1 MPLRLRRA
9 GALGLL
15 LTLAC
20 AVDARAQF
28 TAAET
33 TDASVL
39 YVDGLQSFIAP
50 YAQRT
55 VENALAF
62 HRKLFDY
69 TPRERMTVLLTDF
82 SDSGNASAETVPHNF
97 VTARL
102 APISFAYETFTA
114 NERMNYVMNHEF
126 VHVVTSD
133 RAAGRDRAFRTLFGG
148 KVVPIAEHPESLA
161 YYYLT
166 SPRRASPRWYQEGIA
181 VFLDTWM
188 AGGLGRAQGPYDE
201 MVFRSMVLDNSRFYD
216 PLGLTSELTKTD
228 FRLESN
234 SYLYGGRFM
243 NYLAYQYSPES
254 LIRWVS
260 RTDGSKAYYASQ
272 FRRVFGTS
280 IEQAWKDWT
289 AFERDFQRRN
299 IAAIRKYPVTPFT
312 DISARAL
319 GSISNAFVDAE
330 AQVIYTGLNYPGTL
344 GYIGAISLED
354 GSIRK
359 IRDIKGPRI
368 YTVTS
373 LAFDS
378 RSKVLFYTADNAA
391 YRDLIRLDPKTGRE
405 RVLFRDLRVGDL
417 AFNRSDASLWGIR
430 VFNGICTLVRIPA
443 PYTEWKQVHSWPYGE
458 VVYDLDVSPDGSQV
472 VLAVGEINGKQTL
485 RTFSVSALLRGEV
498 TPLHTFDLGTAIPS
512 SFRFSPDGRYLYGS
526 SYYTGVSNIFR
537 FALDTGRMEALTN
550 SETGFFQPTVL
561 PDGSLLVFRYTGE
574 GFVPARLPAVAPL
587 EDLSAISFLGH
598 ETVEKRPVLKTWMAG
613 SPASVQLEP
622 IARGTRPYRPL
633 RRLALESIYPS
644 VEGYKDTVAVGAHL
658 RFSDPVG
665 FNRLT
670 ITAGVS
676 PWAGVAADERAHVR
690 VEYTRFDWKARAA
703 FNDSDFYD
711 LAGPTK
717 VSRKGY
723 ALSLGHTNLLLY
735 DDPRQLTLEIK
746 GQLSGNLDQL
756 PEYQNV
762 AVDVTQLATATA
774 RLAYTDVRRSLGAV
788 DDEAGVRWT
797 MTGRSDYVAGAAHT
811 RLRGT
816 WDLGVP
822 LPAGHSSFWLRGAA
836 GFSPGQVS
844 EPFDNFYFGGFG
856 NNYVDYR
863 DEKRYREDTAF
874 PGVPLDDIGGRNFI
888 KGTAELNLPPLRFS
902 RAGRPGFYASWLRP
916 AVFLSGIQTNLDEA
930 SVRRKAMSLGSQLDL
945 RLTAMSTVEFT
956 VSVGAAVVAEQG
968 RPRRNQ
974 IMASLTLLH

>member
-1 MPLRLRRA
+1 MHLRLRRA

-20 AVDARAQF
+20 AVDARAQL

-39 YVDGLQSFIAP
+39 YVDGIQSFIAP

-82 SDSGNASAETVPHNF
+82 SDAGNASAETVPHNF

-133 RAAGRDRAFRTLFGG
+133 RAAARDRAFRTLFGG
-148 KVVPIAEHPESLA
+148 KVAPVAEHPESLA

-166 SPRRASPRWYQEGIA
+166 SPRRAAPRWYQEGIA

-201 MVFRSMVLDNSRFYD
+201 MVFRSMVLDGSRFYD
-216 PLGLTSELTKTD
+216 PLGLASELTKTD

-280 IEQAWKDWT
+280 IEEAWKDWT
-289 AFERDFQRRN
+289 TFERDFQRRN
-299 IAAIRKYPVTPFT
+299 VAAIRKYPVTPFT
-312 DISARAL
+312 DVSPRAL

-330 AQVIYTGLNYPGTL
+330 AQVIYAGLNYPGTL
-344 GYIGAISLED
+344 GYIGAISLKD
-354 GSIRK
+354 GSVRK

-368 YTVTS
+368 YSVTS
-373 LAFDS
+373 LAFDPK
-378 RSKVLFYTADNAA
+378 SKVLFYTADNAA
-391 YRDLIRLDPKTGRE
+391 YRDLIRLDPKTGQE

-417 AFNRSDASLWGIR
+417 AFDRSDASLWGIR
-430 VFNGICTLVRIPA
+430 VFNGICTLVRMPA
-443 PYTEWKQVHSWPYGE
+443 PYAEWKQVHSWPYGE

-472 VLAVGEINGKQTL
+472 VLAVGEISGKQTL
-485 RTFSVSALLRGEV
+485 RTFAVSALRRGEV

-537 FALDTGRMEALTN
+537 FALDTGKMEALTN

-561 PDGSLLVFRYTGE
+561 EDGSLLVFRYTGE
-574 GFVPARLPAVAPL
+574 GFVPARLPSVSPL

-613 SPASVQLEP
+613 SPARVQLEP
-622 IARGTRPYRPL
+622 ISRGTRPYRPL
-633 RRLALESIYPS
+633 RRLGLESIYPS

-670 ITAGVS
+670 FTAGVS
-676 PWAGVAADERAHVR
+676 PWAGVPADERAHVR
-690 VEYTRFDWKARAA
+690 VEYTRFDWKVRASL
-703 FNDSDFYD
+703 NDSDFYD

-723 ALSLGHTNLLLY
+723 SVSLGHTSLLLY
-735 DDPRQLTLEIK
+735 DDPRRLTLDVK
-746 GQLSGNLDQL
+746 GQVSGNLDQL

-762 AVDVTQLATATA
+762 AVDVTRLVTATA
-774 RLAYTDVRRSLGAV
+774 RLAFTDVRRSLGAV

-811 RLRGT
+811 RVRGT

-822 LPAGHSSFWLRGAA
+822 LPLGHTSLWFRGA
-836 GFSPGQVS
+836 GGVSPGRVT

-856 NNYVDYR
+856 
-863 DEKRYREDTAF
+863 A
-874 PGVPLDDIGGRNFI
+874 VPD
-888 KGTAELNLPPLRFS
+888 
-902 RAGRPGFYASWLRP
+902 RPGCGP
-916 AVFLSGIQTNLDEA
+916 CG
-930 SVRRKAMSLGSQLDL
+930 
-945 RLTAMSTVEFT
+945 
-956 VSVGAAVVAEQG
+956 
-968 RPRRNQ
+968 
-974 IMASLTLLH
+974 

>member
-1 MPLRLRRA
+1 MLLRLRLA
-9 GALGLL
+9 GALGVL
-15 LTLAC
+15 LTLLC
-20 AVDARAQF
+20 TSDARAQL

-33 TDASVL
+33 TDATVL
-39 YVDGLQSFIAP
+39 YVDGVQSFIVP

-69 TPRERMTVLLTDF
+69 TPAERMTVLLTDF

-133 RAAGRDRAFRTLFGG
+133 RAAGRDRAFRRLFGG
-148 KVVPIAEHPESLA
+148 KVSPVAEHPESLA

-166 SPRRASPRWYQEGIA
+166 SPRRAAPRWYQEGIA

-201 MVFRSMVLDNSRFYD
+201 MVFRSMVLDGSRFYD
-216 PLGLTSELTKTD
+216 PLGLSSELTKID

-254 LIRWVS
+254 LIKWVS

-272 FRRVFGTS
+272 FRQVFGKT
-280 IEQAWKDWT
+280 IEQAWQDWT
-289 AFERDFQRRN
+289 TFERDFQRRN
-299 IAAIRKYPVTPFT
+299 IAAIRKYPVTPYT
-312 DISARAL
+312 DLSHRAL
-319 GSISNAFVDAE
+319 GSMSNAFVEPDE
-330 AQVIYTGLNYPGTL
+330 QVIYAGLNYPGTL
-344 GYIGAISLED
+344 GYIGAIDLKD
-354 GSIRK
+354 GAVRR

-368 YTVTS
+368 YSVTS
-373 LAFDS
+373 LAFDP
-378 RSKVLFYTADNAA
+378 KAKTLFYTADNAA
-391 YRDLIRLDPKTGRE
+391 YRDLMRLDPKTGRE
-405 RVLFRDLRVGDL
+405 RMLFRDLRVGDL
-417 AFNRSDASLWGIR
+417 AFDRSDASLWGIR
-430 VFNGICTLVRIPA
+430 VFNGICTVVRIPA
-443 PYTEWKQVHSWPYGE
+443 PYSDWKQVYSWPYGE
-458 VVYDLDVSPDGSQV
+458 VVYDLDVSPDGTQV
-472 VLAVGEINGKQTL
+472 VLAVGEITGRQTL
-485 RTFSVSALLRGEV
+485 RTFEVSALLRGEA
-498 TPLHTFDLGTAIPS
+498 TPTHTFELGTSIPS
-512 SFRFSPDGRYLYGS
+512 NFRFSPDGKYLYGS

-537 FALDTGRMEALTN
+537 FVLATGKMEALTN
-550 SETGFFQPTVL
+550 SETGFFQPTVM
-561 PDGSLLVFRYTGE
+561 PDGSLLVFRYTGS
-574 GFVPARLPAVAPL
+574 GFVPSRIDSVTPL

-598 ETVEKRPVLKTWMAG
+598 ETVEKRPVLKTWMAP

-622 IARGTRPYRPL
+622 ISRGTRPYRPL
-633 RRLALESIYPS
+633 RRLTLESVYPS

-665 FNRLT
+665 FNRLAF
-670 ITAGVS
+670 TAGVS
-676 PWAGVAADERAHVR
+676 PFRDVPGDERVHVR
-690 VEYTRFDWKARAA
+690 AEYTRFDWKARASL
-703 FNDSDFYD
+703 NDSDFYD

-723 ALSLGHTNLLLY
+723 ALSLGHTSLLLY
-735 DDPRQLTLEIK
+735 DEPRQLTLELK
-746 GQLSGNLDQL
+746 GQFSGNLDQL

-762 AVDVTQLATATA
+762 AVDVTRLATATA
-774 RLAYTDVRRSLGAV
+774 HLAYTDVRRSLGAV
-788 DDEAGVRWT
+788 DDEAGLRWT
-797 MTGRSDYVAGAAHT
+797 VTARSDYVAGAAHT
-811 RLRGT
+811 RVRGT
-816 WDLGVP
+816 WDVGVP
-822 LPAGHSSFWLRGAA
+822 LPMGHASFWLRGAGGA
-836 GFSPGQVS
+836 SPGRVS

-863 DEKRYREDTAF
+863 DEKRYRDDTAF
-874 PGVPLDDIGGRNFI
+874 PGVPINDIGGRNFI

-916 AVFLSGIQTNLDEA
+916 AVFLSGIQANVDA
-930 SVRRKAMSLGSQLDL
+930 AAFRRQATSLGSQLDL

-956 VSVGAAVVAEQG
+956 VSVGAAVVAESG

-974 IMASLTLLH
+974 LMASLTLLH